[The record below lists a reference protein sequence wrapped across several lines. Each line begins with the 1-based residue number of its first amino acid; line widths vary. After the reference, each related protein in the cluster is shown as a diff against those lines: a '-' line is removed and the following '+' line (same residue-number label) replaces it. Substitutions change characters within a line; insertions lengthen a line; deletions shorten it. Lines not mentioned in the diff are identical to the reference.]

1 MSVKEEIFLMDERLR
16 DGYYTNKTFK
26 DAIDAL
32 DEVGVSDRM
41 SLFNVIMTLS
51 TQLER
56 KNQKNKE
63 LVNTLKR
70 AKNFIEITR

>member
-1 MSVKEEIFLMDERLR
+1 MSVKEEIFLMDERFR

>member
-1 MSVKEEIFLMDERLR
+1 MSVKEEIFLMDERFI

-56 KNQKNKE
+56 KNKKNKE
-63 LVNTLKR
+63 LVNTLAC